1 MCRQFIQVQVRTA
14 EVLVI
19 IRSRR
24 AFVFAFVGIRL
35 AVFHRL
41 RVVGVGSVPG
51 TCALFVIRTAHFPW
65 ITHTAFTG
73 WNLLD
78 RPAHLW
84 RRAYVRGMNSR
95 VSQST
100 GGLPPDQ
107 QPYDAS
113 QAAGIASSV
122 RPESSVPAGIPSGPT
137 VPTTRTGIAWWALGF
152 SLLLLIVVLI
162 FVLQN
167 LSPASTT
174 FFSIKWTIP
183 LGLDLL
189 LAALLG
195 GVIAFLLGAARML
208 QLRRVARRYAGSR
221 RRNQFGAL
229 ESFQRMHVAHLGA
242 LLANALMAV

>member
-1 MCRQFIQVQVRTA
+1 
-14 EVLVI
+14 
-19 IRSRR
+19 
-24 AFVFAFVGIRL
+24 
-35 AVFHRL
+35 
-41 RVVGVGSVPG
+41 
-51 TCALFVIRTAHFPW
+51 
-65 ITHTAFTG
+65 
-73 WNLLD
+73 
-78 RPAHLW
+78 
-84 RRAYVRGMNSR
+84 MNSR

-107 QPYDAS
+107 QPYEAS
-113 QAAGIASSV
+113 QPAGIAPSV
-122 RPESSVPAGIPSGPT
+122 RPESSVPADIPSGPT
-137 VPTTRTGIAWWALGF
+137 VATTRTGIAWWALGF

-167 LSPASTT
+167 LSSASTT

-221 RRNQFGAL
+221 RRK
-229 ESFQRMHVAHLGA
+229 
-242 LLANALMAV
+242 